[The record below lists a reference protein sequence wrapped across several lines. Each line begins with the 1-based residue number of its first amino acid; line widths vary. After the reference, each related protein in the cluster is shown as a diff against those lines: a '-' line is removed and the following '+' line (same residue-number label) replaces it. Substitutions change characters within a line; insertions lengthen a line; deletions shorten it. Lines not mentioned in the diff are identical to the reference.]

1 MELSINIGIIL
12 AALGGLVIGTLA
24 GLALARL
31 QARNIGASEV
41 TELVT
46 LNKILEE
53 KLVGQQNQHEAQLKL
68 LKEAKE
74 TLGQEFENLANRIFD
89 DKQAKFSAQ
98 SKEALD
104 ISLSPLRR
112 DIGDFRKQ
120 VETVY
125 DKENADRNKLVGQIS
140 ELQKQTLQISADA
153 VSLANAL
160 RGDNKAQ
167 GNWGEFVLEKLLE
180 DSGLTNGRE
189 YDTQVALKDDTGKRR
204 NPDVVI
210 HLPEGRDIVIDAKV
224 SLVDYER
231 YFHAEDDETKQQCL
245 AQHLTSLRAH
255 IKGLSGK
262 DYENLEGVNSLDF
275 VLIFVPVEAA
285 FMVALDHDPDMMRDA
300 YDRGII
306 VVSPST
312 LMVTLR
318 TIKNLWRYADQN
330 RNAQLIADKAGALYD
345 QFVLYVEAMDDVG
358 RHLDR
363 SKDAWDTAR
372 KRLSVGRGNL
382 VRRTEELKKLGAKT
396 KKTLPKDLTADNELS
411 GPDEISAFDEKN
423 TLDDKNA
430 LDDKSALDD
439 KGSLDAKGA
448 LDAKSALG
456 ANNALDNKS
465 EPSD

>member
-1 MELSINIGIIL
+1 MQLSNDINL
-12 AALGGLVIGTLA
+12 LFWALGGLLV
-24 GLALARL
+24 GLALGLFISQWLGRASRL
-31 QARNIGASEV
+31 KTDA
-41 TELVT
+41 ELDE
-46 LNKILEE
+46 LSAIRLELTTSNGVLE
-53 KLVGQQNQHEAQLKL
+53 QRLIGQQNQYEAQLKL
-68 LKEAKE
+68 LQDAKQ

-89 DKQAKFSAQ
+89 DKQAKFSLQ
-98 SKEALD
+98 NKEALEVT
-104 ISLSPLRR
+104 LSPLRR

-120 VETVY
+120 AESAY
-125 DKENADRNKLVGQIS
+125 DKENADRNKLAGQIS

-204 NPDVVI
+204 NPDVIV

-231 YFHAEDDETKQQCL
+231 YFHAENEETKAQCL
-245 AQHLTSLRAH
+245 RQHLASLRAH

-262 DYENLEGVNSLDF
+262 DYESLEGVNSLDF

-285 FMVALDHDPDMMRDA
+285 FVLALDHDPEMMRDA

-306 VVSPST
+306 LVSPTT

-330 RNAQLIADKAGALYD
+330 RNAQLIADKSGALYD
-345 QFVLYVEAMDDVG
+345 QFVMYIEALDDVG
-358 RHLDR
+358 RHLDK

-372 KRLSVGRGNL
+372 KRLTSGRGNL

-396 KKTLPKDLTADNELS
+396 KKSLPDDLQLMDDSVAMLNEDKD
-411 GPDEISAFDEKN
+411 
-423 TLDDKNA
+423 
-430 LDDKSALDD
+430 
-439 KGSLDAKGA
+439 
-448 LDAKSALG
+448 
-456 ANNALDNKS
+456 NND
-465 EPSD
+465 

>member
-1 MELSINIGIIL
+1 MQLTNDMNL
-12 AALGGLVIGTLA
+12 LFWALGGLLLGLVIGVFISQWLGRA
-24 GLALARL
+24 SRAKADAELNELSAIRL
-31 QARNIGASEV
+31 QLTTANGV
-41 TELVT
+41 
-46 LNKILEE
+46 LEQ
-53 KLVGQQNQHEAQLKL
+53 LLLGQQNQYEAQLKL
-68 LKEAKE
+68 LQDAKQ
-74 TLGQEFENLANRIFD
+74 TLGQEFENLANRIFE
-89 DKQAKFSAQ
+89 DKQAKFSLQ
-98 SKEALD
+98 NKEALEVT
-104 ISLSPLRR
+104 LSPLRR

-120 VETVY
+120 VESAY
-125 DKENADRNKLVGQIS
+125 DKENADRNKLAGQIS

-189 YDTQVALKDDTGKRR
+189 YETQVALKDDTGKRR
-204 NPDVVI
+204 NPDVIV

-231 YFHAEDDETKQQCL
+231 YFHAEDEETKTQCL
-245 AQHLTSLRAH
+245 RQHLSSLRAH
-255 IKGLSGK
+255 VKGLSGK
-262 DYENLEGVNSLDF
+262 DYESLEGVNSLDF

-285 FMVALDHDPDMMRDA
+285 FVVALDHDPEMMRDA

-306 VVSPST
+306 LVSPST

-345 QFVLYVEAMDDVG
+345 QFVLYVEALDDVG
-358 RHLDR
+358 KHLDK

-372 KRLSVGRGNL
+372 KRLTGGRGNL

-396 KKTLPKDLTADNELS
+396 KKSLPEDLQLMDDSAPMLS
-411 GPDEISAFDEKN
+411 DKTPQLKEPDETE
-423 TLDDKNA
+423 
-430 LDDKSALDD
+430 
-439 KGSLDAKGA
+439 
-448 LDAKSALG
+448 
-456 ANNALDNKS
+456 
-465 EPSD
+465 

>member
-1 MELSINIGIIL
+1 MQMTNDLSVLPPIL
-12 AALGGLVIGTLA
+12 AAAVA
-24 GLALARL
+24 GLMLGVFISQLLGRGNRAKADEEIVRL
-31 QARNIGASEV
+31 SAIRL
-41 TELVT
+41 ELTTANGV
-46 LNKILEE
+46 LEQR
-53 KLVGQQNQHEAQLKL
+53 LTGQQVQHEGQLKL
-68 LKEAKE
+68 MQDAKQ
-74 TLGQEFENLANRIFD
+74 TLGQEFENLANRIFE
-89 DKQAKFSAQ
+89 DKQTKFAQ
-98 SKEALD
+98 QNKEALEVT
-104 ISLSPLRR
+104 LSPLRR

-120 VETVY
+120 VESAY

-204 NPDVVI
+204 NPDVII

-231 YFHAEDDETKQQCL
+231 YFHASDEDKKQQCL
-245 AQHLTSLRAH
+245 RQHLLSMRAH
-255 IKGLSGK
+255 VKGLSGK
-262 DYENLEGVNSLDF
+262 DYESLGGVNSLDF
-275 VLIFVPVEAA
+275 VLIFVPIESA
-285 FMVALDHDPDMMRDA
+285 FMLALDHDPEMMRDA

-306 VVSPST
+306 LVSPST

-345 QFVLYVEAMDDVG
+345 QFVSYVEALDEVG
-358 RHLDR
+358 KHLDK
-363 SKDAWDTAR
+363 SKDAWENAR
-372 KRLSVGRGNL
+372 KRLTSGRGNL

-396 KKTLPKDLTADNELS
+396 KKNLPDDLRMIDETTAMLDKD
-411 GPDEISAFDEKN
+411 N
-423 TLDDKNA
+423 TTEEGGL
-430 LDDKSALDD
+430 
-439 KGSLDAKGA
+439 
-448 LDAKSALG
+448 
-456 ANNALDNKS
+456 
-465 EPSD
+465 

>member
-1 MELSINIGIIL
+1 MQLTNDINL
-12 AALGGLVIGTLA
+12 LFWALGGLLL
-24 GLALARL
+24 GLAIGVFISQWLGRASRAKADAELSELSATRL
-31 QARNIGASEV
+31 QLTTANGV
-41 TELVT
+41 
-46 LNKILEE
+46 LEQR
-53 KLVGQQNQHEAQLKL
+53 LVGQQNQYETQLKL
-68 LKEAKE
+68 LQDAKR
-74 TLGQEFENLANRIFD
+74 TLGQEFENLANRIFE
-89 DKQAKFSAQ
+89 DKQAKFSLQ
-98 SKEALD
+98 NKEALEVT
-104 ISLSPLRR
+104 LSPLRR

-120 VETVY
+120 VENAY
-125 DKENADRNKLVGQIS
+125 DKENADRNKLAGQIS

-189 YDTQVALKDDTGKRR
+189 YDTQVALKDESGKRR
-204 NPDVVI
+204 NPDVIV

-231 YFHAEDDETKQQCL
+231 YFHAEDEEMKAQCL
-245 AQHLTSLRAH
+245 RQHLSSLRAH
-255 IKGLSGK
+255 VKGLSGK
-262 DYENLEGVNSLDF
+262 DYESLEGVNSLDF

-285 FMVALDHDPDMMRDA
+285 FMVALDHDPEMMRDA

-306 VVSPST
+306 LVSPST

-345 QFVLYVEAMDDVG
+345 QFVLYVEALDDVG
-358 RHLDR
+358 KHLDK

-372 KRLSVGRGNL
+372 KRLTGGRGNL

-396 KKTLPKDLTADNELS
+396 KKNLPEDLRLMDDSAPMLS
-411 GPDEISAFDEKN
+411 DKTPQHKEPDDTE
-423 TLDDKNA
+423 
-430 LDDKSALDD
+430 
-439 KGSLDAKGA
+439 
-448 LDAKSALG
+448 
-456 ANNALDNKS
+456 
-465 EPSD
+465 

>member
-1 MELSINIGIIL
+1 MELSISIHLLLLTGL
-12 AALGGLVIGTLA
+12 GFALGIGLGWWFALA
-24 GLALARL
+24 GSARK
-31 QARNIGASEV
+31 QAGQLSELLTANRV
-41 TELVT
+41 
-46 LNKILEE
+46 LEE
-53 KLVGQQNQHEAQLKL
+53 KLSGQQAQYEAQLKL
-68 LKEAKE
+68 LQEAKV

-89 DKQAKFSAQ
+89 DKQAKFSTQ
-98 SKEALD
+98 SKEALEV
-104 ISLSPLRR
+104 SLSPLRR

-180 DSGLTNGRE
+180 DSGLTKGRE
-189 YDTQVALKDDTGKRR
+189 YDTQVALKDDSGKRK
-204 NPDVVI
+204 NPDVIV

-231 YFHAEDDETKQQCL
+231 YFHAEDEDSKQQCL
-245 AQHLTSLRAH
+245 RQHLSSLRAH

-262 DYENLEGVNSLDF
+262 DYESLEGVNSLDF

-285 FMVALDHDPDMMRDA
+285 FMLALDQDPDMMRDA

-345 QFVLYVEAMDDVG
+345 QFVLYVEALDDVG

-372 KRLSVGRGNL
+372 KRLSLGRGNL
-382 VRRTEELKKLGAKT
+382 VRRTQEKKLGAKT
-396 KKTLPKDLTADNELS
+396 KKSMPED
-411 GPDEISAFDEKN
+411 
-423 TLDDKNA
+423 
-430 LDDKSALDD
+430 
-439 KGSLDAKGA
+439 
-448 LDAKSALG
+448 
-456 ANNALDNKS
+456 LDNQADLDEGDDTDTLS
-465 EPSD
+465 LEDNQSN

>member
-1 MELSINIGIIL
+1 MQLTNDINL
-12 AALGGLVIGTLA
+12 LFWALGGLLL
-24 GLALARL
+24 GLAIGVFISQWLGRASRAKADAELNELSATRL
-31 QARNIGASEV
+31 QLTTANGV
-41 TELVT
+41 
-46 LNKILEE
+46 LEQR
-53 KLVGQQNQHEAQLKL
+53 LVGQQNQYEAQLKL
-68 LKEAKE
+68 LQDAKQ
-74 TLGQEFENLANRIFD
+74 TLGQEFENLANRIFE
-89 DKQAKFSAQ
+89 DKQAKFSLQ
-98 SKEALD
+98 NKEALEVT
-104 ISLSPLRR
+104 LSPLRR

-120 VETVY
+120 VESAY
-125 DKENADRNKLVGQIS
+125 DKENADRNKLAGQIS

-189 YDTQVALKDDTGKRR
+189 YETQVALKDDTGKRR
-204 NPDVVI
+204 NPDVIV

-231 YFHAEDDETKQQCL
+231 YFHAEDEETKTQCL
-245 AQHLTSLRAH
+245 RQHLSSLRAH
-255 IKGLSGK
+255 VKGLSGK
-262 DYENLEGVNSLDF
+262 DYESLEGVNSLDF

-285 FMVALDHDPDMMRDA
+285 FVVALDHDPEVMRDA

-306 VVSPST
+306 LVSPST

-345 QFVLYVEAMDDVG
+345 QFVLYVEALDDVG
-358 RHLDR
+358 KHLDK

-372 KRLSVGRGNL
+372 KRLTGGRGNL

-396 KKTLPKDLTADNELS
+396 KKSLPEDLQLMDDSAPMLS
-411 GPDEISAFDEKN
+411 DKTPQLKEPDETE
-423 TLDDKNA
+423 
-430 LDDKSALDD
+430 
-439 KGSLDAKGA
+439 
-448 LDAKSALG
+448 
-456 ANNALDNKS
+456 
-465 EPSD
+465 

>member
-1 MELSINIGIIL
+1 MQTSINL
-12 AALGGLVIGTLA
+12 SLVFCSLGGVAVGMLLGYALSRLLSRNQQIAEVAEVKATNALLEQRLV
-24 GLALARL
+24 
-31 QARNIGASEV
+31 S
-41 TELVT
+41 
-46 LNKILEE
+46 
-53 KLVGQQNQHEAQLKL
+53 QQDQFDAQLKVL
-68 LKEAKE
+68 QEAKVS
-74 TLGQEFENLANRIFD
+74 LGQEFENLANRIFD

-98 SKEALD
+98 SKEA
-104 ISLSPLRR
+104 IENSLSPLRR

-140 ELQKQTLQISADA
+140 ELQKQTLQVSADA

-189 YDTQVALKDDTGKRR
+189 YDTQVALKDESGKRR
-204 NPDVVI
+204 NPDVIV

-224 SLVDYER
+224 SLVNYEG
-231 YFHAEDDETKQQCL
+231 YFHAQDDDSKAQCL
-245 AQHLTSLRAH
+245 AQHLASMRAH

-262 DYENLEGVNSLDF
+262 DYENLDGVNSLDF

-285 FMVALDHDPDMMRDA
+285 FMLALDHDPDMMRDA

-306 VVSPST
+306 LVSPST

-345 QFVLYVEAMDDVG
+345 QFVLYIDSLDEVG
-358 RHLDR
+358 RYLDK
-363 SKDAWDTAR
+363 SVEAWDTAR
-372 KRLSVGRGNL
+372 KRLSTGRGNL
-382 VRRTEELKKLGAKT
+382 IRRSEELKKLGAKT
-396 KKTLPKDLTADNELS
+396 KRTMPADLTVDDVSLQQDISSLEDDN
-411 GPDEISAFDEKN
+411 
-423 TLDDKNA
+423 
-430 LDDKSALDD
+430 
-439 KGSLDAKGA
+439 
-448 LDAKSALG
+448 
-456 ANNALDNKS
+456 NKS
-465 EPSD
+465 G

>member
-1 MELSINIGIIL
+1 MELSISIHLLLLTGL
-12 AALGGLVIGTLA
+12 GFALGIGLGWWFALA
-24 GLALARL
+24 GSARK
-31 QARNIGASEV
+31 QAGQLSELLTANRV
-41 TELVT
+41 
-46 LNKILEE
+46 LEE
-53 KLVGQQNQHEAQLKL
+53 KLSGQQAQYEAQLKL
-68 LKEAKE
+68 LQEAKV

-89 DKQAKFSAQ
+89 DKQAKFSTQ
-98 SKEALD
+98 SKEALEV
-104 ISLSPLRR
+104 SLSPLRR

-180 DSGLTNGRE
+180 DSGLTKGRE
-189 YDTQVALKDDTGKRR
+189 YDTQVALKDDSGKRK
-204 NPDVVI
+204 NPDVIV

-231 YFHAEDDETKQQCL
+231 YFHAEDEDSKQQCL
-245 AQHLTSLRAH
+245 RQHLSSLRAH

-262 DYENLEGVNSLDF
+262 DYESLEGVNSLDF

-285 FMVALDHDPDMMRDA
+285 FMLALDQDPDMMRDA

-345 QFVLYVEAMDDVG
+345 QFVLYVEALDDVG

-372 KRLSVGRGNL
+372 KRLSLGRGNL
-382 VRRTEELKKLGAKT
+382 VRRTQELKKLGAKT
-396 KKTLPKDLTADNELS
+396 KKSMPED
-411 GPDEISAFDEKN
+411 
-423 TLDDKNA
+423 
-430 LDDKSALDD
+430 
-439 KGSLDAKGA
+439 
-448 LDAKSALG
+448 
-456 ANNALDNKS
+456 LDNQADLDEGDDTDTLS
-465 EPSD
+465 LEDNQSN